1 MHNAF
6 SRMDNQRKMAQALTY
21 LYEIY
26 AGFINMVFNDFELFP
41 GVSVGWLFI
50 VVAVF
55 GILINSILNIPK
67 GIQVRRSYNG
77 KSDSGN
83 Y

>member
-1 MHNAF
+1 
-6 SRMDNQRKMAQALTY
+6 
-21 LYEIY
+21 
-26 AGFINMVFNDFELFP
+26 MVFNDFELFP

-55 GILINSILNIPK
+55 GVLINSILNIPK

-83 Y
+83 N